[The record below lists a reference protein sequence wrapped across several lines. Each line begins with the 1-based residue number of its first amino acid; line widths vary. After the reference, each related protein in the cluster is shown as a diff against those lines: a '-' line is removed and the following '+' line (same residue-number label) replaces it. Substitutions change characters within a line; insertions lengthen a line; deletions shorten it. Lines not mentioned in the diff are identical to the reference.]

1 MAAELTL
8 GAEEEL
14 HLIDLESGKL
24 SARAPQILSR
34 LPGENY
40 SAEIQ
45 RTTVETNTD
54 VTRSLDGLRKEI
66 LRLRKGVIDAA
77 APDGVGI
84 ACVGTAPRSEF
95 ADFELTTTGRYGRMQ
110 EQYRLLVDEQLICG
124 TQIHVGVSDRD
135 LAVEIAQRVSRDL
148 PVLLA
153 ISASSPYWNGH
164 DTGYSSIRSIIWQRW
179 PSAGA
184 TGPIGSAAEYDELL
198 SDLIAT
204 GVIADSKMAY
214 FEVRPSSHAPT
225 LELRVCDACP
235 IVDDAVLIAGLF
247 RATVRAA
254 EVDILAGRPYTPVA
268 APIHRAAMWQAA
280 RSGLTGDLLDDTP
293 HPRPT
298 AAAHAVRHL
307 IRRLRP
313 QLEELGDH
321 EEVVELAETLL
332 ARGNSADR
340 QRAAFAEHGELDA
353 VVKLAVEETHGPAGG
368 IPPAVPALRTYR
380 TRAGDEAVGPGSR
393 PRAAYE
399 QIVGHYEQ
407 LEPSVVVQRMRAGRE
422 WARSHGLTFGVDGE
436 TRLFEVDLVPRV
448 INAHEW
454 KQITAG
460 LTQRA
465 RAIGAFL
472 DDVYGEQRILND
484 GVLARD
490 AVRDAPGWH
499 EAARSLPAGTPRA
512 AVLGF
517 DLVRNEFGGWRV
529 LEDNVRN
536 PSGAAYAVA
545 IRRLMD
551 DVAGEV
557 PRPEGV
563 LSPESAFGVLRRAVL
578 AGVPRGGA
586 TAPDPDVT
594 GPGAASAGDAAAG
607 STGTSGPDAGAT
619 ASTDAAT
626 AGDGGT
632 NRTGQGGT
640 EPLAALVSSGPAS
653 GAWFEHQ
660 ALAEGAG
667 LLLLGLDE
675 LDVRGDRVVER
686 ASGRPLDALYVRLDV
701 ELPDARDSAGRAIGA
716 EIMAVAAAGAVF
728 LANAPGNGVADDK
741 AMYANVPGL
750 IGYYLDERPL
760 LEQVPTYRTSDE
772 AERRAVL
779 ERVGELVTKP
789 VDGHGGVGV
798 LIGPASGAAAV
809 ATRRAEIAADPA
821 NWVAQEV
828 VPLSSHP
835 TFTEPDAGLASAAGA
850 GEGTVLEPRH
860 VDLRV
865 FVYADPDAPGGFTVA
880 DLALTRVAPSGSMVV
895 NSSRGGGAKDTWIL
909 APSAPMTGPIET
921 TPTATTATTAPA
933 TTAPA
938 ATATANG
945 APTASGAGLPGEAGV
960 S

>member
-34 LPGENY
+34 LPALNY

-54 VTRSLDGLRKEI
+54 VTSTLDGLRQEI

-95 ADFELTTTGRYGRMQ
+95 ADFELTATGRYSRMQ

-135 LAVEIAQRVSRDL
+135 LAVEIAQRVARDL
-148 PVLLA
+148 PVMLA
-153 ISASSPYWNGH
+153 ISASSPYWNGL

-184 TGPIGSAAEYDELL
+184 TGPLASGAEYDELL
-198 SDLIAT
+198 DDLIAT

-254 EVDILAGRPYTPVA
+254 ELDIEAGRPFTPVA

-280 RSGLTGDLLDDTP
+280 RSGLAGDLLDDTL

-313 QLEELGDH
+313 QLEELGDYT
-321 EEVVELAETLL
+321 EVVGLADTLL

-340 QRAAFAEHGELDA
+340 QRAAFAERGELDA
-353 VVKLAVEETHGPAGG
+353 VVKLVVDETHGPASGPQPG
-368 IPPAVPALRTYR
+368 APALRTYR

-399 QIVGHYEQ
+399 EIVEHYEA
-407 LEPSVVVQRMRAGRE
+407 LDADTISERMNAVRLWTAEHDLDFR
-422 WARSHGLTFGVDGE
+422 VDGE
-436 TRLFEVDLVPRV
+436 VRPFEVDLVPRV
-448 INAHEW
+448 ISAHEW
-454 KQITAG
+454 SQIETG
-460 LTQRA
+460 VTQRA
-465 RAIGAFL
+465 RAIEAFL
-472 DDVYGEQRILND
+472 RDVYGEQRIIAD
-484 GVLARD
+484 GVVPLSALD
-490 AVRDAPGWH
+490 DAPGRH
-499 EAARSLPAGTPRA
+499 TDAERLPAGTVRA

-529 LEDNVRN
+529 LEDNARN
-536 PSGAAYAVA
+536 PSGLAYSVA

-551 DVAGEV
+551 SIAPGV
-557 PRPEGV
+557 PRPHGLLDPEPG
-563 LSPESAFGVLRRAVL
+563 LGTLRAALEAGARALATSPEHPVL
-578 AGVPRGGA
+578 ALLS
-586 TAPDPDVT
+586 T
-594 GPGAASAGDAAAG
+594 GP
-607 STGTSGPDAGAT
+607 T
-619 ASTDAAT
+619 
-626 AGDGGT
+626 
-632 NRTGQGGT
+632 
-640 EPLAALVSSGPAS
+640 S
-653 GAWFEHQ
+653 GAWFEHRL
-660 ALAEGAG
+660 LADGSG
-667 LLLLGLDE
+667 LRLLTPDDIEVADGRVRD
-675 LDVRGDRVVER
+675 RGDGTVV
-686 ASGRPLDALYVRLDV
+686 DALYLRLDV
-701 ELPDARDSAGRAIGA
+701 ELPDQADGEGRAIGA
-716 EIMAVAAAGAVF
+716 EVMTVAEADAVF
-728 LANAPGNGVADDK
+728 LANAPGNGIADDK
-741 AMYANVPGL
+741 AMYCNVPSL
-750 IGYYLDERPL
+750 IGYYLDERPA

-772 AERRAVL
+772 TERMSVL

-789 VDGHGGVGV
+789 VDGHGGEGV
-798 LIGPASGAAAV
+798 LIGPAAGAAAV
-809 ATRRAEIAADPA
+809 AARRAEIAADPTR
-821 NWVAQEV
+821 WVAQEV
-828 VPLSSHP
+828 VALSSHP
-835 TFTEPDAGLASAAGA
+835 TFAIPDPASVPTAAPEHGPHTA
-850 GEGTVLEPRH
+850 PMPVVPGPVLEPRH

-865 FVYADPDAPGGFTVA
+865 FVYATSASADPRAIEYTVA
-880 DLALTRVAPSGSMVV
+880 PLALTRVAPSGSMVV
-895 NSSRGGGAKDTWIL
+895 NSSRGGGAKDTWIV
-909 APSAPMTGPIET
+909 AAE
-921 TPTATTATTAPA
+921 
-933 TTAPA
+933 A
-938 ATATANG
+938 ATP
-945 APTASGAGLPGEAGV
+945 PTPGRAGRE
-960 S
+960 